1 MKKQTKIAAVLSA
14 AAFMMMVS
22 GLPVY
27 AASYGWVTEGD
38 AKVYYD
44 EDGYLTTDA
53 WRKRGEDW
61 FYLGE
66 DGQIVKSAKI
76 DEYYVDEEGKMVTS
90 AWVEL
95 KNEEDPDS
103 PETPDTFWYY
113 FEKDGKSAVSK
124 WVKFDSKW
132 YYFDESGHMATGK
145 TEIDGATYYLGTE
158 KDGFMRTGWIRL
170 EENSHAPGASESWYY
185 FNSDGKMVTTQY
197 DKKIDGSY
205 YTFIDGQMQTG
216 WINVAEAGFV
226 SSSTPSNEAATTDN
240 SATDTV
246 SLNDFR
252 YYDPENGGR
261 RASGWYTIEGA
272 PGISEEEE
280 PFSFFFKNGT
290 AYFAEKDLAIFT
302 INSER
307 YCFNER
313 GEMQTGLQSLKQADG
328 SFASYYFGDDG
339 VMRTGK
345 QTIYN
350 DDLEENQIWYFQTKG
365 SLKGQGY
372 HGERDN
378 QVYVNGLLK
387 KADPELRYEPVSIG
401 EKRYLVN
408 TSGTIQKATSS
419 SSSASRPELGKG
431 FKDIKDSNDTAWT
444 VDTSGIIQ

>member
-66 DGQIVKSAKI
+66 DGQIVKSKKI
-76 DEYYVDEEGKMVTS
+76 DEYYVDDEGKMVTN

-205 YTFIDGQMQTG
+205 YTFIDGKMQTG
-216 WINVAEAGFV
+216 WLLYNNTWYYLSESGVMVTGWITLGDKAYYLGGDGGMLTGWQNIDGQIYYLYPDGHKAV
-226 SSSTPSNEAATTDN
+226 NEVI
-240 SATDTV
+240 DTFYV
-246 SLNDFR
+246 D
-252 YYDPENGGR
+252 
-261 RASGWYTIEGA
+261 
-272 PGISEEEE
+272 
-280 PFSFFFKNGT
+280 
-290 AYFAEKDLAIFT
+290 
-302 INSER
+302 
-307 YCFNER
+307 
-313 GEMQTGLQSLKQADG
+313 Q
-328 SFASYYFGDDG
+328 DG
-339 VMRTGK
+339 VWRK
-345 QTIYN
+345 PQ
-350 DDLEENQIWYFQTKG
+350 
-365 SLKGQGY
+365 
-372 HGERDN
+372 
-378 QVYVNGLLK
+378 
-387 KADPELRYEPVSIG
+387 
-401 EKRYLVN
+401 
-408 TSGTIQKATSS
+408 
-419 SSSASRPELGKG
+419 
-431 FKDIKDSNDTAWT
+431 
-444 VDTSGIIQ
+444 

>member
-1 MKKQTKIAAVLSA
+1 MKKQTKIAAALSA

-76 DEYYVDEEGKMVTS
+76 EEYYVDDEGKMVTN

-158 KDGFMRTGWIRL
+158 KDGFMRTGWVLMPSKSDVTDSNAASPKITDYQYY
-170 EENSHAPGASESWYY
+170 GAAG
-185 FNSDGKMVTTQY
+185 DGKRAEGFRSIEGISGIHAADEVYTFY
-197 DKKIDGSY
+197 FKAGKPYVSDKKGNSLFTINAKKYAFSDLG
-205 YTFIDGQMQTG
+205 IMQTG
-216 WINVAEAGFV
+216 RQIANVA
-226 SSSTPSNEAATTDN
+226 
-240 SATDTV
+240 
-246 SLNDFR
+246 NDEIANF
-252 YYDPENGGR
+252 
-261 RASGWYTIEGA
+261 
-272 PGISEEEE
+272 
-280 PFSFFFKNGT
+280 
-290 AYFAEKDLAIFT
+290 
-302 INSER
+302 
-307 YCFNER
+307 
-313 GEMQTGLQSLKQADG
+313 
-328 SFASYYFGDDG
+328 YFGEDG
-339 VMRTGK
+339 IVKTGK
-345 QTIYN
+345 QAIYN
-350 DDLEENQIWYFQTKG
+350 EETGETENWFFHTDGDK
-365 SLKGQGY
+365 KGQGY
-372 HGERDN
+372 HGLRDGILY
-378 QVYVNGLLK
+378 VYGKRQDATADQRYAPADLNG
-387 KADPELRYEPVSIG
+387 VT
-401 EKRYLVN
+401 YLV
-408 TSGTIQKATSS
+408 GTTGNVQKASASSTSS
-419 SSSASRPELGKG
+419 AKPELGRG
-431 FKDIKDSNDTAWT
+431 YKDIKDANGKIWT
-444 VDTSGIIQ
+444 VDTAGIVQ

>member
-1 MKKQTKIAAVLSA
+1 M
-14 AAFMMMVS
+14 
-22 GLPVY
+22 
-27 AASYGWVTEGD
+27 D
-38 AKVYYD
+38 
-44 EDGYLTTDA
+44 
-53 WRKRGEDW
+53 R
-61 FYLGE
+61 
-66 DGQIVKSAKI
+66 KI
-76 DEYYVDEEGKMVTS
+76 DNG
-90 AWVEL
+90 
-95 KNEEDPDS
+95 
-103 PETPDTFWYY
+103 
-113 FEKDGKSAVSK
+113 
-124 WVKFDSKW
+124 
-132 YYFDESGHMATGK
+132 
-145 TEIDGATYYLGTE
+145 
-158 KDGFMRTGWIRL
+158 
-170 EENSHAPGASESWYY
+170 
-185 FNSDGKMVTTQY
+185 
-197 DKKIDGSY
+197 Y

-226 SSSTPSNEAATTDN
+226 SSSTPSNEAATADN

-387 KADPELRYEPVSIG
+387 KADPELRYEPVSTG

-431 FKDIKDSNDTAWT
+431 FKDIKDSNDTVWT

>member
-66 DGQIVKSAKI
+66 DGQIVKNAKI
-76 DEYYVDEEGKMVTS
+76 DEYYVDDEGKMVTN

-113 FEKDGKSAVSK
+113 FEKDGKSAISK

-205 YTFIDGQMQTG
+205 YTFIDGKMQTG
-216 WINVAEAGFV
+216 WLLYNNTWYYLSESGAMVTGWITLGDKAYYLGGDGGMLTGWQNIDGQIYYLYPDGHKAV
-226 SSSTPSNEAATTDN
+226 NEVI
-240 SATDTV
+240 DTFYV
-246 SLNDFR
+246 DQ
-252 YYDPENGGR
+252 D
-261 RASGWYTIEGA
+261 
-272 PGISEEEE
+272 GIWRK
-280 PFSFFFKNGT
+280 P
-290 AYFAEKDLAIFT
+290 
-302 INSER
+302 
-307 YCFNER
+307 
-313 GEMQTGLQSLKQADG
+313 Q
-328 SFASYYFGDDG
+328 
-339 VMRTGK
+339 
-345 QTIYN
+345 
-350 DDLEENQIWYFQTKG
+350 
-365 SLKGQGY
+365 
-372 HGERDN
+372 
-378 QVYVNGLLK
+378 
-387 KADPELRYEPVSIG
+387 
-401 EKRYLVN
+401 
-408 TSGTIQKATSS
+408 
-419 SSSASRPELGKG
+419 
-431 FKDIKDSNDTAWT
+431 
-444 VDTSGIIQ
+444 